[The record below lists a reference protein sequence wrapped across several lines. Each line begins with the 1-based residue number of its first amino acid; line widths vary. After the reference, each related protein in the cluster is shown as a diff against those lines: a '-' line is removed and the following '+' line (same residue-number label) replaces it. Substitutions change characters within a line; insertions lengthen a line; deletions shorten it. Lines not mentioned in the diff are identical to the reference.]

1 MIITRCPCCM
11 GKRTIMGMG
20 CLIKECPQC
29 DGVGHIEAKKSDDK
43 IEVKRDKQSRGK
55 DRKGGR
61 DE

>member
-1 MIITRCPCCM
+1 M